1 MSFTNVAAN
10 FHTFNN
16 WNVGGRDFHLCKSV
30 LTLRHATTA
39 SNGLETVRCCSSP
52 YLGRHVR
59 RDGGGGTL
67 YGWINVSQGL
77 QWAPKLPLLTKRV
90 RQKWLPSKST
100 MTLKVTQNWFF
111 FCMCY
116 CWMDIL
122 VFVYACGKGVD
133 DIYVMRTGSESPRRG
148 ENAKWEK
155 DKKYIN
161 REAGF
166 NPCSLRAGEI
176 DGCIQDFYT
185 PLIGFTG
192 H

>member
-30 LTLRHATTA
+30 LTVRHATTA
-39 SNGLETVRCCSSP
+39 SNGLETARCCSSP
-52 YLGRHVR
+52 YPGRRVR
-59 RDGGGGTL
+59 REGGGGTL
-67 YGWINVSQGL
+67 YGWINVSRGL

-90 RQKWLPSKST
+90 RQNDAELIF
-100 MTLKVTQNWFF
+100 V

-116 CWMDIL
+116 CWMDVL

-133 DIYVMRTGSESPRRG
+133 DIYGMRIGSESPRRG

-185 PLIGFTG
+185 SLIGFTG

>member
-39 SNGLETVRCCSSP
+39 SNGLETVRCCSSL

-59 RDGGGGTL
+59 REGGGGTL

-111 FCMCY
+111 F
-116 CWMDIL
+116 L
-122 VFVYACGKGVD
+122 HVLLLNGHLGVC
-133 DIYVMRTGSESPRRG
+133 VCVWKRG
-148 ENAKWEK
+148 RWHICNEN
-155 DKKYIN
+155 
-161 REAGF
+161 R
-166 NPCSLRAGEI
+166 LRI
-176 DGCIQDFYT
+176 TSTWRKRQVRKR
-185 PLIGFTG
+185 
-192 H
+192 